1 MMTAQ
6 AESTVEVVRT
16 DEAVRLVPCLPD
28 VEARVCELYKGG
40 LAILVV
46 AREVGRSDTFVRSVL
61 QRRGVAIRGRKRAN
75 VSVERIVALYEQGK
89 SMVEIAE
96 LLGCSPPLINRRLE
110 DAGVTKRSRSLA
122 TRRAR
127 RTRVRVKR
135 IDLIDHDPIVQ
146 CYERVRSVERVAEE
160 LGEDKTLVSTVLK
173 RRGFVLR
180 QGGRAKH
187 NITDEMVVSICL
199 RREAGES
206 WSSATY
212 KSGVEMDAGRNAA
225 LRRGPALM
233 AALRANN
240 AQTLEVSNG

>member
-6 AESTVEVVRT
+6 AESTVGVVRT
-16 DEAVRLVPCLPD
+16 AEAVRLVPRLPD

-61 QRRGVAIRGRKRAN
+61 QRRGVAIRGRKRSSISADQ
-75 VSVERIVALYEQGK
+75 IVPLYEQGK

-96 LLGCSPPLINRRLE
+96 LLGCSPPLVNRRLE

-127 RTRVRVKR
+127 RTCVRVKR
-135 IDLIDHDPIVQ
+135 IDVIDHDPIVQ
-146 CYERVRSVERVAEE
+146 CYERLRSVARVAEE
-160 LGEDKTLVSTVLK
+160 TGEDKTLVSTVLK
-173 RRGFVLR
+173 QRGFVLR
-180 QGGRAKH
+180 QGGRPKH
-187 NITDEMVVSICL
+187 SITDEMVIDICL

-206 WSSATY
+206 WSSATF
-212 KSGVEMDAGRNAA
+212 KSGVKMDAGRCAA
-225 LRRGPALM
+225 LRRGTALM

-240 AQTLEVSNG
+240 ARSLEVSND